1 MILIKTPSVLAFFA
15 GALNVFLTPGD
26 GRGSAPRRTDESFA
40 VVHSCICNNLK
51 GYAILISFQA
61 VSLHLHFR
69 DLAKGIF
76 ET

>member
-1 MILIKTPSVLAFFA
+1 MFSYLP
-15 GALNVFLTPGD
+15 GAAVAQP
-26 GRGSAPRRTDESFA
+26 PRRTDESFA